1 MKSCAVSNYLQRD
14 GFVMISNLLIS
25 YKEELGLTNKE
36 VMFIISVMRH
46 KENYK
51 LHDEE
56 LDPTVSSRTLQRRRK
71 SLKEKGLLN
80 FSIWR
85 SSNEQGQF
93 MTEGITYDFTPLEEK
108 LQELSN
114 KIAQEKE
121 EKIKEEAKN
130 YIIEYEDDS
139 PIVEFAEDWKN
150 HYGDVYKL
158 SAAEKDWY
166 NGLGENQ
173 KYIGIIFDY
182 CGENKLFGSITP
194 RLALF
199 MKNNIRWT
207 QLKDYCDEISASEER
222 IFSAIDEDYEE
233 LSVLE
238 RIERNNQKLK

>member
-14 GFVMISNLLIS
+14 GFVMVSNLLIS

-85 SSNEQGQF
+85 SSNEHGQF

-130 YIIEYEDDS
+130 YIIEYEEDS
-139 PIVEFAEDWKN
+139 PIAKFAEDWKN

-173 KYIGIIFDY
+173 KYIGRIFDY

-222 IFSAIDEDYEE
+222 IFSVIDEDYEE